1 MSKLIDELKNMKEV
15 QAPEWAVFV
24 KTGVS
29 KERPPINPDWWEI
42 RAASVLNK
50 VLKYGPVGTNRL
62 SKQYGGKQNRGHRPD
77 VKKRGSRNII
87 RKVLQQL
94 EAANLIKQVESP
106 SFGKVLTK
114 EGKELLNKCKEDN

>member
-1 MSKLIDELKNMKEV
+1 MSKLVAEIKKIKEI

-29 KERPPINPDWWEI
+29 KQRTPDNPDWWEV

-50 VLKYGPVGTNRL
+50 VLKNGPIGTNRL
-62 SKQYGGKQNRGHRPD
+62 SKAYGGKQNRGHRPD
-77 VKKRGSRNII
+77 IKKRGSRNII

-94 EAANLIKQVESP
+94 EAAGLIKQIEEP
-106 SFGKVLTK
+106 SSGKVLTK
-114 EGKELLNKCKEDN
+114 EGKELLNKCKEAN